1 MTKLKAVK
9 ARRRRSQLLNE
20 LVFTPRACSSGVV
33 RVDVENAPAADVAF
47 FKAIAKVIEIWISR
61 TWRW

>member
-1 MTKLKAVK
+1 MMKLKMMK

-20 LVFTPRACSSGVV
+20 LVFTPRACSNGLV
-33 RVDVENAPAADVAF
+33 RVDVDNAAAEDVAF